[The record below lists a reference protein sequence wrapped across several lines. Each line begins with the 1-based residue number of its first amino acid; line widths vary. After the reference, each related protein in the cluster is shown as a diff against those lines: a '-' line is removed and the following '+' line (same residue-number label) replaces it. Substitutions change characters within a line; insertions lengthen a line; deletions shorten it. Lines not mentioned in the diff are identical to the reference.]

1 MRAMRLQYHPKFT
14 RLTCGECYVL
24 PCLLQMYVLDF
35 MTEVYIWIGKHSKI
49 VQRKKAQILARE
61 IFDAGYYPSPF
72 ERRPSSARRS
82 SRGSLRSVR
91 RSSKGELRS
100 SMGKG
105 KGKAGASA
113 AQVTGLAASVT
124 GGPVVEKIRRPR
136 PKWSLFN
143 RINEGSE
150 TILFREKFSD
160 WPDDSRIIKMKGHV
174 SSGEVVEASAWVL
187 TGLHHRDGWS

>member
-1 MRAMRLQYHPKFT
+1 
-14 RLTCGECYVL
+14 
-24 PCLLQMYVLDF
+24 MYVLDF
-35 MTEVYIWIGKHSKI
+35 MMEVYIWIGKQSKI
-49 VQRKKAQILARE
+49 AQRKKALILARE

-82 SRGSLRSVR
+82 SRGSLRSMR
-91 RSSKGELRS
+91 RSSKGELRA

-105 KGKAGASA
+105 KAKAGASA
-113 AQVTGLAASVT
+113 AQVAGLAASVT

-136 PKWSLFN
+136 PKWALFN

-150 TILFREKFSD
+150 TILLREKFSD

-174 SSGEVVEASAWVL
+174 SSGDTLEASVWVL
-187 TGLHHRDGWS
+187 TRLCCCDGWSRYVRTSTILNVCTYM